1 MQSEPASLK
10 TVKDL
15 SPDEAYQLL
24 QADSRALLVDVRSTM
39 EYLFVGHP
47 VGAVHIPWIDEP
59 GWKANPDFITDVRK
73 LSLGANEEQTD
84 ACPPIILICRSG
96 QRSQEAG
103 KALLAAGFS
112 NISHVEE
119 GFEGKLNEQH
129 QRSTLNG
136 WRFRGLPWEQC

>member
-1 MQSEPASLK
+1 MSSQQI
-10 TVKDL
+10 KDL
-15 SPDEAYQLL
+15 SPQQAYDLL
-24 QADSRALLVDVRSTM
+24 QADSRALLIDVRSTM

-47 VGAVHIPWIDEP
+47 VGAVHIPWIDAP

-73 LSLGANEEQTD
+73 LSLGANEKQTD
-84 ACPPIILICRSG
+84 GCPPIVLICRSG

-103 KALLAAGFS
+103 EALLAAGLN
-112 NISHVEE
+112 NISHIAE
-119 GFEGKLNEQH
+119 GFEGTLDEQH